1 MLADSSGENLKIQ
14 DLASIFKCLFEVSE
28 SAVLQWGAAEPI
40 YLPSD
45 SYCSFNRVIA
55 RDDYF
60 ASALHELSHW
70 CIAGAERRRL
80 VDYGYWYEPD
90 GRSHEQQRLF
100 EQVEVKPQAL
110 EWMLSQACGL
120 RFRVSADNLN
130 GEIGDFSN
138 FKDKIFEQLNTYF
151 RDGLPE
157 RADMLCRALAKHYGR
172 ESYLYPQFFL
182 REVI

>member
-1 MLADSSGENLKIQ
+1 MLAYSSDENMKIQ
-14 DLASIFKCLFEVSE
+14 DLASIFECLFEVSE

-40 YLPSD
+40 YLPSGPC
-45 SYCSFNRVIA
+45 CSFNRVIA

-110 EWMLSQACGL
+110 EWIISQACGL
-120 RFRVSADNLN
+120 RFRVSVDNLN
-130 GEIGDFSN
+130 GETGDLRN
-138 FKDKIFEQLNTYF
+138 FKDKIFEQLNIYL

-157 RADMLCRALAKHYGR
+157 RADLLCRALAKHYGR
-172 ESYLYPQFFL
+172 QCYLYPRFFL
-182 REVI
+182 REAI

>member
-1 MLADSSGENLKIQ
+1 MLAYSSDENLKIQ
-14 DLASIFKCLFEVSE
+14 DLASIFECLFEVSE

-40 YLPSD
+40 YLPSG
-45 SYCSFNRVIA
+45 SCCSFNRVIA

-110 EWMLSQACGL
+110 EWIISQACGL
-120 RFRVSADNLN
+120 RFRVSVDNLN
-130 GEIGDFSN
+130 GETGDLSN
-138 FKDKIFEQLNTYF
+138 FKDKIFEQLNIYL

-157 RADMLCRALAKHYGR
+157 RADLLCQALAKHYGR
-172 ESYLYPQFFL
+172 QCYLYPRFFL
-182 REVI
+182 REEI

>member
-1 MLADSSGENLKIQ
+1 MLAYSSCKNLKIQ
-14 DLASIFKCLFEVSE
+14 DLASIFECLFEVSE
-28 SAVLQWGAAEPI
+28 SAVLRWGAAEPI

-110 EWMLSQACGL
+110 EWVLSQACGL
-120 RFRVSADNLN
+120 RFRVSVDNLN
-130 GEIGDFSN
+130 GEAGDLSN
-138 FKDKIFEQLNTYF
+138 FKDEVFEQLNIYL
-151 RDGLPE
+151 REGLPE
-157 RADMLCRALAKHYGR
+157 RADLLCRALAKHYGR
-172 ESYLYPQFFL
+172 LGYLYPRFFL
-182 REVI
+182 REAI

>member
-1 MLADSSGENLKIQ
+1 MLACCSSKNHKIQ
-14 DLASIFKCLFEVSE
+14 DLAYIFGCLFEVSE
-28 SAVLQWGAAEPI
+28 SAVLRWGAEEPI

-45 SYCSFNRVIA
+45 SYCSYNRIIA

-70 CIAGAERRRL
+70 CIAGAKRRRL

-90 GRSHEQQRLF
+90 GRSHAQQRLF

-110 EWMLSQACGL
+110 EWVLSQACGL

-130 GEIGDFSN
+130 GEMVDLSH
-138 FKDKIFEQLNTYF
+138 FKDKIFEQLNVYL
-151 RDGLPE
+151 RDGLPK
-157 RADMLCRALAKHYGR
+157 RADLLCQALAKHYGR
-172 ESYLYPQFFL
+172 LDYLYPRHFL
-182 REVI
+182 RETI